1 MADVK
6 SNSKFCAFFPLDT
19 NFHIRGDH
27 HQPTI
32 SKIRQ
37 TYPPERLEEST
48 MSKKLYWANALF
60 SEADRNFNEVEVAKV
75 RAAGYSVFLPQE
87 AFSGDADPT
96 NEEIF
101 RVDTEELQSCDAI
114 VACLD
119 QFPIDS
125 GVACE
130 IGVAYASRIPV
141 IGLYTDI
148 RSRRKGA
155 GRMYK
160 NQYVLGAIEARGEIV
175 YDIDQLLET
184 LPKYI

>member
-1 MADVK
+1 
-6 SNSKFCAFFPLDT
+6 
-19 NFHIRGDH
+19 
-27 HQPTI
+27 
-32 SKIRQ
+32 
-37 TYPPERLEEST
+37 
-48 MSKKLYWANALF
+48 MSKKIYWANALF
-60 SEADRNFNEVEVAKV
+60 SEADRKFNEVSVTQV
-75 RAAGYSVFLPQE
+75 RAAGYTVFLPQE
-87 AFSGDADPT
+87 AFVKDADPT

-101 RVDTEELQSCDAI
+101 RVDTGELQSCDAV

-119 QFPIDS
+119 QFPIDT

-130 IGVAYASRIPV
+130 IGVAYASGIPV

-175 YDIDQLLET
+175 SNIEELLVA
-184 LPKYI
+184 LPKYL

>member
-1 MADVK
+1 MGK
-6 SNSKFCAFFPLDT
+6 
-19 NFHIRGDH
+19 
-27 HQPTI
+27 
-32 SKIRQ
+32 KI
-37 TYPPERLEEST
+37 
-48 MSKKLYWANALF
+48 YWANALF
-60 SEADRNFNEVEVAKV
+60 SEADRKFNEDSVARV
-75 RAAGYSVFLPQE
+75 RAAGYAVFLPQE

-101 RVDTEELQSCDAI
+101 RIDTSELQSCDLV

-130 IGVAYASRIPV
+130 IGIAYSSGIPV

-148 RSRRKGA
+148 RSQRKGV

-175 YDIDQLLET
+175 SSVDELLKR
-184 LPKYI
+184 LPEYLRPHFI

>member
-1 MADVK
+1 VNMR
-6 SNSKFCAFFPLDT
+6 
-19 NFHIRGDH
+19 I
-27 HQPTI
+27 
-32 SKIRQ
+32 
-37 TYPPERLEEST
+37 
-48 MSKKLYWANALF
+48 YWANALF
-60 SEADRNFNEVEVAKV
+60 SEADRKFNEVSVAQV

-87 AFSGDADPT
+87 AFSEDADPT

-101 RVDTEELQSCDAI
+101 RVDTDELQSCNVV

-130 IGVAYASRIPV
+130 IGVAYGASIPV

-148 RSRRKGA
+148 RSKRVGP

-160 NQYVLGAIEARGEIV
+160 NQYVLGAIEANGKIV
-175 YDIDQLLET
+175 SSIDELLRA
-184 LPKYI
+184 LPNYL

>member
-1 MADVK
+1 MPFTYRGLDVV
-6 SNSKFCAFFPLDT
+6 
-19 NFHIRGDH
+19 IMG
-27 HQPTI
+27 
-32 SKIRQ
+32 
-37 TYPPERLEEST
+37 
-48 MSKKLYWANALF
+48 KKLYWANALF
-60 SEADRNFNEVEVAKV
+60 SDADRRFNEEAVAKV
-75 RAAGYSVFLPQE
+75 RAAGYTVFLPQE
-87 AFSGDADPT
+87 AFKDDADPT

-130 IGVAYASRIPV
+130 IGVAYGSDIPV

-148 RSRRKGA
+148 RSRRVGA

-160 NQYVLGAIEARGEIV
+160 NQYVLGAIEAHGEIAHSF
-175 YDIDQLLET
+175 DELLEI
-184 LPKYI
+184 LPKFV

>member
-1 MADVK
+1 MGK
-6 SNSKFCAFFPLDT
+6 
-19 NFHIRGDH
+19 
-27 HQPTI
+27 
-32 SKIRQ
+32 KI
-37 TYPPERLEEST
+37 
-48 MSKKLYWANALF
+48 YWANALF
-60 SEADRNFNEVEVAKV
+60 SEADRRYNEESVAYV
-75 RAAGYSVFLPQE
+75 RAAGYTVFLPQE
-87 AFSGDADPT
+87 AFVKDADPT

-101 RVDTEELQSCDAI
+101 RVDTEELQSCDVI

-130 IGVAYASRIPV
+130 IGVAYASDIPV

-148 RSRRKGA
+148 RRKRTGP

-175 YDIDQLLET
+175 SSVDELLDT

>member
-1 MADVK
+1 MGK
-6 SNSKFCAFFPLDT
+6 
-19 NFHIRGDH
+19 R
-27 HQPTI
+27 
-32 SKIRQ
+32 
-37 TYPPERLEEST
+37 
-48 MSKKLYWANALF
+48 LYWANALF
-60 SEADRNFNEVEVAKV
+60 SEADRKFNEDSVARV

-101 RVDTEELQSCDAI
+101 RVDTDELQSCDAV

-130 IGVAYASRIPV
+130 IGVAYGANIPV

-148 RSRRKGA
+148 RSKRVGP

-160 NQYVLGAIEARGEIV
+160 NQYVLGAIEANGEIV
-175 YDIDQLLET
+175 SSVEDLLET
-184 LPKYI
+184 LPKYL

>member
-1 MADVK
+1 MG
-6 SNSKFCAFFPLDT
+6 N
-19 NFHIRGDH
+19 
-27 HQPTI
+27 
-32 SKIRQ
+32 
-37 TYPPERLEEST
+37 
-48 MSKKLYWANALF
+48 KLYWANALF
-60 SEADRNFNEVEVAKV
+60 SEADRRFNEVEVARV
-75 RAAGYSVFLPQE
+75 RAAGYTVFLPQE
-87 AFSGDADPT
+87 AFSGNADPT

-101 RVDTEELQSCDAI
+101 RIDTEELQSCNAV

-130 IGVAYASRIPV
+130 IGVAYGSKIPV

-160 NQYVLGAIEARGEIV
+160 NQYVLGAIESHGEIV
-175 YDIDQLLET
+175 NSVEKLIEV
-184 LPKYI
+184 LPKYTS

>member
-1 MADVK
+1 
-6 SNSKFCAFFPLDT
+6 
-19 NFHIRGDH
+19 
-27 HQPTI
+27 
-32 SKIRQ
+32 
-37 TYPPERLEEST
+37 
-48 MSKKLYWANALF
+48 MSKKIYWANALF
-60 SEADRNFNEVEVAKV
+60 SEADRKFNEVSVAEI
-75 RAAGYSVFLPQE
+75 RGAGYSVFLPQE

-101 RVDTEELQSCDAI
+101 RVDTAELQSCDII

-130 IGVAYASRIPV
+130 IGVAYASGIPV

-148 RSRRKGA
+148 RSRRTGA

-160 NQYVLGAIEARGEIV
+160 NQYVLGAIEARGEV
-175 YDIDQLLET
+175 VFSLEQLIET
-184 LPKYI
+184 LPKYL

>member
-1 MADVK
+1 MGK
-6 SNSKFCAFFPLDT
+6 
-19 NFHIRGDH
+19 
-27 HQPTI
+27 
-32 SKIRQ
+32 KI
-37 TYPPERLEEST
+37 
-48 MSKKLYWANALF
+48 YWANALF
-60 SEADRNFNEVEVAKV
+60 SEADRKFNEVYVARV

-101 RVDTEELQSCDAI
+101 RVDTDELQSCDAV

-130 IGVAYASRIPV
+130 IGVAYGSSIPV

-148 RSRRKGA
+148 RAKRKGA

-160 NQYVLGAIEARGEIV
+160 NQYVLGAIEANGEIV
-175 YDIDQLLET
+175 SSLDELLKT
-184 LPKYI
+184 LPKYL